1 VIDPRTPAKVVVFG
15 TGVGAD
21 TAFRYLT
28 LDSPHQI
35 CGFAVDAAFVRERT
49 FHGLPVVDYE
59 AVTTAFPPADYA
71 MFVPLGF
78 QRMNRLRAAKYLDAK
93 ARGYRFIS
101 YVNSRHYALEGA
113 RVGENCFVLDSQIFN
128 LDVVIGNNVTIWSGN
143 HFGDRTVVG
152 DHAWISSHVTMS
164 GDVAVG
170 EYCFLG
176 VNACVSNRVT
186 LGAGTFVGANVL
198 ISKDTAENSVHVA
211 APAKAVGMP
220 SEKFLGLL
228 DIN

>member
-1 VIDPRTPAKVVVFG
+1 VIDSKTPAKVIVFG
-15 TGVGAD
+15 AGVAAD
-21 TAFRYLT
+21 TASRYLT
-28 LDSPHQI
+28 RDSPHRI

-59 AVTTAFPPADYA
+59 TVTTAFPPSEYA

-93 ARGYRFIS
+93 AKGYRFIS
-101 YVNSRHYALEGA
+101 YVNSRHYSLEEV
-113 RVGENCFVLDSQIFN
+113 RVGENCFILDSQIFN
-128 LDVVIGNNVTIWSGN
+128 LDVVIGNNVAIWSGN
-143 HFGDRTVVG
+143 HFGDRTVVR

-164 GDVAVG
+164 GDVVVG

-186 LGAGTFVGANVL
+186 IGAGTFVGANVL
-198 ISKDTAENSVHVA
+198 IAKDTAEDSVHVA
-211 APAKAVGMP
+211 PPAKVVAMP

-228 DIN
+228 DIR